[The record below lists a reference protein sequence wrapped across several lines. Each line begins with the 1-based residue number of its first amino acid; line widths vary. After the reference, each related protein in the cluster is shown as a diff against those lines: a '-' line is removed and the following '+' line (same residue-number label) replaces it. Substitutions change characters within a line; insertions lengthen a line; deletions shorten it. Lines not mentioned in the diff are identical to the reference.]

1 MTYLADVNF
10 LVALLHSR
18 HVHASR
24 AAAWLESLGA
34 ADRVGIC
41 RVAQLGV
48 LRVLTNRTWL
58 AEDVLRAGEVW
69 AAWDLLL
76 ADDRF
81 LFLPEP
87 ANLESEWRRLTAAF
101 RKGRMA
107 ETDAYLA
114 AFARAGGLRILT
126 FDRGF
131 RDFAGVA
138 VELAG

>member
-10 LVALLHSR
+10 LVALLHAR

-24 AAAWLESLGA
+24 AAAWLEGLRA

-41 RVAQLGV
+41 RVVQLGV
-48 LRVLTNRTWL
+48 LRVLSNRAWL

-87 ANLESEWRRLTAAF
+87 AGLEPEWRHLTGAF

-107 ETDAYLA
+107 ETDAYLT

-126 FDRGF
+126 FDRGL
-131 RDFAGVA
+131 RELAGVA
-138 VELAG
+138 PEPGG